1 MQCSEPGNTEL
12 NETLKGLSIAYSEVL
27 KEQLGESLVAV
38 VLFGSVAR
46 GEVTSHSDIDL
57 LVVASGLPESRLAR
71 QRCLERADDL
81 LEPRLQ
87 ALRRQGILTCFSPLL
102 KTPQEAARVTPLYFD
117 LLQDALIL
125 YDREGFFSAVLERLR
140 ASFLRLGARR
150 VKRGKIRYWELK
162 PDYTPGEVFE
172 L

>member
-1 MQCSEPGNTEL
+1 MQRSEAGNTEL
-12 NETLKGLSIAYSEVL
+12 NEILKGLSIAYTEVL

-46 GEVTSHSDIDL
+46 EEVTPHSDIDL
-57 LVVASGLPESRLAR
+57 LVIASGLPESRLAR
-71 QRCLERADDL
+71 QLCLERADDL

-87 ALRRQGILTCFSPLL
+87 ALRRQGILTSFSPLL

-125 YDREGFFSAVLERLR
+125 YDREGFFSTVLERLR